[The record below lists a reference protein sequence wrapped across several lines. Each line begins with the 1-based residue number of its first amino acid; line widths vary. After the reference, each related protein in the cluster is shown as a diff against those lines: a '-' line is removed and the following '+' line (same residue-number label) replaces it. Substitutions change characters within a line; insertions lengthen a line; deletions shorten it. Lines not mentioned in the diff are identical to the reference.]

1 MYAEIINRLTQE
13 CRDAARAGATRE
25 QIQDSIITPAARS
38 ALGDID
44 ARDFLEW
51 IKDDREL
58 SFYYYDAQHEGVCA
72 KPVEAAAMMLER
84 IALDSID

>member
-1 MYAEIINRLTQE
+1 MYAEIINRLIHE
-13 CRDAARAGATRE
+13 CRDAARAGATRD
-25 QIQDSIITPAARS
+25 QIQDRIITPAARS
-38 ALGDID
+38 ALREID

-58 SFYYYDAQHEGVCA
+58 SFYYYDAQQDGACA
-72 KPVEAAAMMLER
+72 KPVEAAAMMIER